1 MEIKSFYCLVLIVL
15 CVFGKSQV
23 SLTVKEL
30 SLNNYKSYI
39 PNNKESLDGEIYY
52 PGHLLEISLLNESD
66 KSISFPIDT
75 VSYALPFTENLREY
89 YNMVDNIPRKP
100 DVRNMLSV
108 FAFVYQ
114 NGDFKI
120 SDLGTVPFYEE
131 MQWREI
137 DRIEK
142 LRLSKIYQWMT
153 DKNISDELSGTYNWY
168 LMKNMITIPA
178 HKNIKYRIYFN
189 PALKKLD
196 KYSDTEYYFGWDPKI
211 RSEVIFKLILPKNLY
226 KFLTKEDRRKYPN
239 LFTGIVSSNR
249 IFFKG
254 SK

>member
-1 MEIKSFYCLVLIVL
+1 MKIKSFYSLILLML
-15 CVFGKSQV
+15 CICGKAQV

-52 PGHLLEISLLNESD
+52 PGHLLEITLSNGSD

-89 YNMVDNIPRKP
+89 YNKVDNLPRNP
-100 DVRNMLSV
+100 DVRNVLSV

-114 NGDFKI
+114 KGKFKTF
-120 SDLGTVPFYEE
+120 DLGTVPFYEK

-137 DRIEK
+137 DKIEK
-142 LRLSKIYQWMT
+142 IRLAKIHQWMT
-153 DKNISDELSGTYNWY
+153 DKNIGNELSATYNWY
-168 LMKNMITIPA
+168 LMNHMITIPA
-178 HKNIKYRIYFN
+178 HQKIKYKMYFN

-196 KYSDTEYYFGWDPKI
+196 KYSDIEYYFDWDPKI
-211 RSEVIFKLILPKNLY
+211 SSEVTFKLILPKNLY

-249 IFFKG
+249 LVFKAL
-254 SK
+254 